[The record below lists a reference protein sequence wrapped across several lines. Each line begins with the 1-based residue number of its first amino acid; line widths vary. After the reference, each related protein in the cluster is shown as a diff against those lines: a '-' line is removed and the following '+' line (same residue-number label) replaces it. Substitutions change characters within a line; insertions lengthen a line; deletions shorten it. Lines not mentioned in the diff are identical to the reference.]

1 MKTFSLRVTIRLLIE
16 KNFPGRVGGA
26 DVHQED
32 EQPKTHAAT
41 PPYIRL
47 VKILA
52 LCLSKPFTIFAD
64 CLGSE
69 KSLKLTFN
77 DRFSTQVG
85 RYFNHHLIS

>member
-26 DVHQED
+26 GIHQED

-47 VKILA
+47 DKILT
-52 LCLSKPFTIFAD
+52 L
-64 CLGSE
+64 
-69 KSLKLTFN
+69 
-77 DRFSTQVG
+77 
-85 RYFNHHLIS
+85 